1 MQRRTVLWII
11 AAGFGWMLSGCRHL
25 EDMSEETAPM
35 VGRLIVKP
43 VVNTENWSEAQAID
57 WVEQLGS
64 ETGTR
69 LNLVREMA
77 GGMWLLELSADTQAE
92 FKRHFDAIKGSEQV
106 EWVEL
111 DRKVRLP

>member
-1 MQRRTVLWII
+1 MQRRTFLWMVV
-11 AAGFGWMLSGCRHL
+11 AGFSGVLSACRHL
-25 EDMSEETAPM
+25 EDMPEEIVPV
-35 VGRLIVKP
+35 VGQLIVKP
-43 VVNTENWSEAQAID
+43 AVNTENWSEAQAID